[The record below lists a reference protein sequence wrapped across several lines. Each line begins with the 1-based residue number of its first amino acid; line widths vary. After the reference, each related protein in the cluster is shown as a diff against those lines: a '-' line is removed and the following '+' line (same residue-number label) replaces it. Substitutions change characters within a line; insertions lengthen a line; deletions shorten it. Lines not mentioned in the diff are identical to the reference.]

1 MTAFRAFL
9 ILAWGVIVG
18 YTAIVISNHG
28 LGLLSV
34 FFGDMKTMAWPG
46 QFNLDFTFML
56 LFSSIWVS
64 WRHRFSFAGL
74 LLGLLAL
81 FFGSM
86 FFATYL
92 FILGWQAQ
100 GDVNTMLLGHRNA
113 PLR

>member
-9 ILAWGVIVG
+9 ILVWVIIVG

-34 FFGDMKTMAWPG
+34 FFGDMKAMAWPG

-56 LFSSIWVS
+56 VFSSLWVF
-64 WRHRFSFAGL
+64 WRHQFSITGL

-86 FFATYL
+86 FLATYL
-92 FILGWQAQ
+92 FILSWHNQ
-100 GDVNTMLLGHRNA
+100 GDMKKCLLGSTRA
-113 PLR
+113 AA

>member
-9 ILAWGVIVG
+9 ILVWVIIVG

-28 LGLLSV
+28 LGLLGI
-34 FFGDMKTMAWPG
+34 FFGAMKTMAWPG

-56 LFSSIWVS
+56 MFSSIWVA
-64 WRHRFSFAGL
+64 WRHHFSVRGF

-86 FFATYL
+86 YLATYL
-92 FILGWQAQ
+92 FILSWQTQ
-100 GDVNTMLLGHRNA
+100 GDMKKILLGSTRA
-113 PLR
+113 VG

>member
-9 ILAWGVIVG
+9 IFVWIAIVG

-28 LGLLSV
+28 LGLMGV

-46 QFNLDFTFML
+46 QFNFDFMFML
-56 LFSSIWVS
+56 MFSSLWVT
-64 WRHRFSFAGL
+64 WRHEFSPLGF

-86 FFATYL
+86 FLATYL
-92 FILGWQAQ
+92 LILSWQSQ
-100 GDVNTMLLGHRNA
+100 GDMKKILLGNGRA
-113 PLR
+113 SG

>member
-9 ILAWGVIVG
+9 SLVWAIIVG

-28 LGLLSV
+28 LGLLGI

-46 QFNLDFTFML
+46 QFNLDFTCML
-56 LFSSIWVS
+56 LFSSIWIS
-64 WRHRFSFAGL
+64 WRHRFSVAGL

-86 FFATYL
+86 FLATYL
-92 FILGWQAQ
+92 LILSWQTQ
-100 GDVNTMLLGHRNA
+100 GDINTMLLGSTRA
-113 PLR
+113 AA